1 MPRWSEPLCPR
12 VKGLNDAMDNF
23 VTARI
28 RAVAAAV
35 GAPHDESSDCKA
47 NVVIFFTFVPQ
58 KLVYDVLR
66 IDSSLLG
73 FHYPSETKKYTVF
86 NHAIQGWY
94 VTATRNSNGLEVI
107 DDPQGFGTYAEVDL
121 GGGSLGSRLR
131 TRISALIIYATII
144 ADIDKLKGMTIG
156 SISDY
161 LAVLTLTGARLS
173 DDCSQLPS
181 IMDLMASG
189 CADDKRPNQ
198 ITAGDLAYMR
208 ALYSVLPDT
217 PVALERS
224 SIEDQMFRAFKRGR

>member
-12 VKGLNDAMDNF
+12 VKGLNDTMDNF

-35 GAPHDESSDCKA
+35 GAPHDESPNCKA

-58 KLVYDVLR
+58 KLVYDILR
-66 IDSSLLG
+66 IDSRLLG

-94 VTATRNSNGLEVI
+94 VTATRNSNGLEAI

-224 SIEDQMFRAFKRGR
+224 SIEDQMFREFKRGR